1 MKTSAVEQVE
11 DFPGPTFK
19 AVIFYDDISHAARVA
34 AAMERAATSADP
46 DMNCDLKFWR
56 LEALH
61 LPEQSAICMAVAADA
76 NVITLALRGAPPL
89 LEELLEWLEDWAV
102 NRRTADAAVTL
113 LGPETD
119 ATVPLRV
126 ELERFARRHGLA
138 CLDANQAWNNGVWNT
153 SSRAHPQQSPAT
165 EPAPLSIEESM
176 QAVSHWGIN
185 D

>member
-11 DFPGPTFK
+11 DFPGPTFMS
-19 AVIFYDDISHAARVA
+19 VIFYDDISHAARVA
-34 AAMERAATSADP
+34 AAMERAAASADP

-76 NVITLALRGAPPL
+76 NVITLALRGAPPS
-89 LEELLEWLEDWAV
+89 LEELLEDWAA
-102 NRRTADAAVTL
+102 NRRTADAAVIL

-119 ATVPLRV
+119 ATAPLRV
-126 ELERFARRHGLA
+126 ELDRFARRHGLA
-138 CLDANQAWNNGVWNT
+138 CLDANQAWNNGVWNAG
-153 SSRAHPQQSPAT
+153 SRAQPHQGPTS
-165 EPAPLSIEESM
+165 EPAPRSVAESM